1 VVNLKFQIFVKDVWK
16 EYTGWPL
23 NDMEGQYKFM
33 VKHVQL
39 WKVAFHSTSP
49 KWIHSV
55 YLAAVAAY
63 YARYIPLVMLY
74 TFMINYDYFT
84 LITIH
89 LLRISIIIILYC
101 FVKQQQLLDLT
112 SLEKFT
118 LEFQTSKYQ
127 LMINKSTVVVM
138 CI

>member
-1 VVNLKFQIFVKDVWK
+1 MVILKFQIFVKDVWK

-63 YARYIPLVMLY
+63 YARYIPLVML
-74 TFMINYDYFT
+74 F
-84 LITIH
+84 
-89 LLRISIIIILYC
+89 LLS
-101 FVKQQQLLDLT
+101 
-112 SLEKFT
+112 
-118 LEFQTSKYQ
+118 
-127 LMINKSTVVVM
+127 
-138 CI
+138 